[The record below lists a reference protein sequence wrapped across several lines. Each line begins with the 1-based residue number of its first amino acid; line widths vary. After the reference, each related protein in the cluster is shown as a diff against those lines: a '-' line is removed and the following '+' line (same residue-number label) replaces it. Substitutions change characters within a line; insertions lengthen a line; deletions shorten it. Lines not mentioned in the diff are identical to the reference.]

1 MKTKKAHQSPLIAVK
16 KNAMILDFIGFIAV
30 LENEDIEII
39 KADKHLVPSFVNN
52 NDNPD
57 DICNIPF
64 GYGTYIKY
72 YPKLERLEGYVN
84 IMQIYFTLIC
94 FMQ

>member
-1 MKTKKAHQSPLIAVK
+1 
-16 KNAMILDFIGFIAV
+16 MILDFIGFIAV

-39 KADKHLVPSFVNN
+39 KADKLLVPSFVNKS
-52 NDNPD
+52 DNPD
-57 DICNIPF
+57 DI
-64 GYGTYIKY
+64 

-94 FMQ
+94 SMQ